1 MDLKAT
7 GLPQSTRL
15 RGNGYPLW
23 RKLIPGLVPLASCKP
38 LGRETRK
45 HSAQQVRKLAASLA
59 RFGFVYP
66 ILINSSGRV
75 VAGSGLVLAAKE
87 LGLAEIPAV
96 TIGELSDAELRVL
109 RLALNRITE
118 DATWDREELA
128 LEFSEILQVDPDVEL
143 QASGFE
149 IDEIETVLDLGGHA
163 EPNVDGEDKRCPMSE
178 VGAGA
183 PPLTRSGDLWLVG
196 KHRILCGDPL
206 ENASFSRVLGDDR
219 ADMVFTDLPNTI
231 VSYSPGMGAAGPVDL
246 NVRSGKLSGAQL
258 ECFLRISL
266 GHASCWSREGAIHFV
281 CTQWPHLPDVL
292 GAGKAIY
299 ASFEGLCVW
308 TRRDQ
313 NPAAS
318 GLLYRPQH
326 QLILVFSVGQDAP
339 INNVERRGKIRTD
352 VWDYPTPKGLPGTS
366 KPVAMIADAI
376 RDGSN
381 RGGIILDPFGG
392 CGTTLIAAEQ
402 TARRARLIE
411 LDPNLVDLSIERWQ
425 RLTGD
430 IAHHAESGR
439 AFVRNHKSK

>member
-1 MDLKAT
+1 MAPLNKR
-7 GLPQSTRL
+7 G
-15 RGNGYPLW
+15 GNGYALSRNLNPQ
-23 RKLIPGLVPLASCKP
+23 LVPIASCSP
-38 LGRETRK
+38 LGRGTRK
-45 HSAQQVRKLAASLA
+45 HPPGQIRKLAASIE
-59 RFGFVYP
+59 RFGFVLP
-66 ILINSSGRV
+66 TLINSERKV
-75 VAGSGLVLAAKE
+75 VAGWGLVLAAKQ
-87 LGLAEIPAV
+87 LGLKEVPAV
-96 TIGELSDAELRVL
+96 MITDLSEAEPRLV
-109 RLALNRITE
+109 RLALNRMTE

-163 EPNVDGEDKRCPMSE
+163 EPNVDGEDKHYPMSE

-196 KHRILCGDPL
+196 KHRIFCGDPL

-231 VSYSPGMGAAGPVDL
+231 VSYSPGVGAAGPIDL
-246 NVRSGKLSGAQL
+246 NVRAANSLGGQL
-258 ECFLRISL
+258 ECFLRIWL

-281 CTQWPHLPDVL
+281 CTQWPDLPDVL

-326 QLILVFSVGQDAP
+326 QLILVFRVGRGSP
-339 INNVERRGKIRTD
+339 IKNMERGGKIRTD
-352 VWDYPTPKGLPGTS
+352 VWDYPTPKASQT

-376 RDGSN
+376 KDWTT
-381 RGGIILDPFGG
+381 RGGVILDPFGG
-392 CGTTLIAAEQ
+392 CGMTLIAAEQ
-402 TARRARLIE
+402 TARCARLIE
-411 LDPNLVDLSIERWQ
+411 LDPSLVDLSIERWQ
-425 RLTGD
+425 RLTGGT
-430 IAHHAESGR
+430 AHHIESGR
-439 AFVRNHKSK
+439 ALVRNHDAG